1 LSQIIGLLKSAET
14 FLMTAHLIVII
25 YFAASKVEV
34 LNHIFEVFRI
44 DLIDSELVLL
54 LLNIVFLLIL
64 RDFLQGEATFEGNDF
79 VEFVL

>member
-1 LSQIIGLLKSAET
+1 
-14 FLMTAHLIVII
+14 MTAHLIVII

-64 RDFLQGEATFEGNDF
+64 RDFLQGEATFEGKDF
-79 VEFVL
+79 IEFVL